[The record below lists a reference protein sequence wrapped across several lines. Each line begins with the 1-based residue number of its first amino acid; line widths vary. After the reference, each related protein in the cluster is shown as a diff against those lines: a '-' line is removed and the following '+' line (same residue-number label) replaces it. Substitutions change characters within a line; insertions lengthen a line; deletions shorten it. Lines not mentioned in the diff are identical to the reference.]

1 MLCTFSV
8 IFFLSIINNLN
19 FKSGV
24 KGFEDIE
31 IRIPDDEIYIQ
42 ESLRRKS
49 KKSIDASGNGSIMV
63 I

>member
-1 MLCTFSV
+1 M
-8 IFFLSIINNLN
+8 
-19 FKSGV
+19 

>member
-1 MLCTFSV
+1 MFEFVL
-8 IFFLSIINNLN
+8 ISIINNLY